1 MIPLWLA
8 AFLPGIRTVLGEA
21 WTALRS
27 PVTLI
32 LLGLLAAAIWT
43 AAVWNMATDRA
54 RSACEADALRSRIA
68 VLEREV
74 ESAAASARTARAF
87 ADENEAAAAEMKR
100 ERDDYAAQLAKRPAP
115 AACAFDGDDVRRLM
129 RNGKPAAKP
138 ARPRAP

>member
-1 MIPLWLA
+1 MTLWLA

-21 WTALRS
+21 WAALRS
-27 PVTLI
+27 PAALVMIGL
-32 LLGLLAAAIWT
+32 LLAAGWT

-54 RSACEADALRSRIA
+54 RSSCEADALRSRIA

-74 ESAAASARTARAF
+74 ESATASARTARAF
-87 ADENEAAAAEMKR
+87 ADENEAAAAEMKK